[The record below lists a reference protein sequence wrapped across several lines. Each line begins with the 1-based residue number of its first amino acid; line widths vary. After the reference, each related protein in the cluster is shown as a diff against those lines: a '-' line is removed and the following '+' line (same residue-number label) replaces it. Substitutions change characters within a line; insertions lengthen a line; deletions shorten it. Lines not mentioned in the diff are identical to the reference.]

1 MAQLI
6 DGKLIST
13 QIKDELKIMCVLYT
27 EDVGGILTLEFDSEG
42 NFTRVHNWDEDRQN
56 DIDIAFPQ
64 VVINYPAEKDYVVT
78 KKDKRIADK
87 FTEAQKEMSQNMEE
101 QHS

>member
-1 MAQLI
+1 MYKDSNVTI
-6 DGKLIST
+6 KLVAKCLEEERF
-13 QIKDELKIMCVLYT
+13 QVERDIMREYRRLLR
-27 EDVGGILTLEFDSEG
+27 E
-42 NFTRVHNWDEDRQN
+42 N